1 MSFADAFTN
10 MKGKEKLSKDFNNKI
25 NKAVKNA
32 KEQEKQK
39 EKAQEK
45 ANFDNHEKQSGG
57 TKSGGGIVGKA
68 TAPYNFIPL
77 NRKNEFAKFKKP
89 NDFDNFNGISGEIN
103 LTITTKTPFFIG
115 DEQKQG
121 EVKKFFSIDGAT
133 PKIPG
138 SSLRGMI
145 RNLVEIVSY
154 GKFENTNLTTFYYR
168 NMAGKGESTL
178 KAEYARIMSS
188 KDKDGVPRPNAKFG
202 YFVREGERKYAI
214 YKATKEQAKRCSVY
228 KDYDLKGL
236 DELINH
242 PNALEICQ
250 KIANENMKIKPVGD
264 KYIVHTGVTTK
275 TIGDKKNIKSAKKT
289 YFKFKKLSKDELKA
303 LDKISLDYELI
314 ELYEADNKRQPQRD
328 KKFLN
333 LVKLANDYEKYP
345 NGVPCFFVEHE
356 RAGVKY
362 VFFGHT
368 PYFRIPYFKSVK
380 EHIPEYEFGE
390 NDFDLTECIF
400 GKESEFAS
408 RVFFEDANLASD
420 LKDIFQKETRTQNL
434 QGPKPTSYN
443 MYLENS
449 LKSKVSSVKHYNDD
463 VMLRGYK
470 MYHHK
475 DIKNEK
481 DYEYTPPEGLKDT
494 SDKVK
499 NTIKAIKSGVN
510 FKGKIRFSNLKDY
523 ELGALMF
530 VLNLPKN
537 CFHKL
542 GGAKPLGL
550 GSVEIKAELKTYN
563 LNKRYENLF
572 LENDEFELSLSDE
585 QKNYAKDFEKEILR
599 QIGSK
604 NTSLWEEPRLK
615 ELEIMLNYEKSK
627 NIDSEYMHMNDFKH
641 KDKVLPKP
649 SEL

>member
-1 MSFADAFTN
+1 MNNPFGDFFANNGTN
-10 MKGKEKLSKDFNNKI
+10 KQKEIAKRNN
-25 NKAVKNA
+25 
-32 KEQEKQK
+32 QEKQKK

-45 ANFDNHEKQSGG
+45 ANFNNHKKQSGG
-57 TKSGGGIVGKA
+57 TKSEGGIVGKA
-68 TAPYNFIPL
+68 TASYNFIPL
-77 NRKNEFAKFKKP
+77 NHKNEFAKFKKP
-89 NDFDNFNGISGEIN
+89 DDFDNFNGISGEIN

-121 EVKKFFSIDGAT
+121 EVKKFFSIDGVT

-202 YFVREGERKYAI
+202 YFVKEGERKYAI

-236 DELINH
+236 DELMNH

-250 KIANENMKIKPVGD
+250 KIANENMTIKPVGD

-356 RAGVKY
+356 RAGIKY

-390 NDFDLTECIF
+390 NYFDLTECIF
-400 GKESEFAS
+400 GKESKFAS
-408 RVFFEDANLASD
+408 RVFFEDANLVSD

-475 DIKNEK
+475 DTKNEK
-481 DYEYTPPEGLKDT
+481 DYKFIPDQQRPDNEKM
-494 SDKVK
+494 K
-499 NTIKAIKSGVN
+499 NVIRAIKSGVN

-550 GSVEIKAELKTYN
+550 GSVEINAKLSVYDITKS
-563 LNKRYENLF
+563 YENLF
-572 LENDEFELSLSDE
+572 SDNGICELSLINE
-585 QKNYAKDFEKEILR
+585 QKDYIKAFESKILE
-599 QIGSK
+599 QIGS
-604 NTSLWEEPRLK
+604 NNNSLWEEPRLK

-627 NIDSEYMHMNDFKH
+627 NIDSRYMDINDFKH
-641 KDKVLPKP
+641 KDKVLPRP
-649 SEL
+649 SELIKKQG

>member
-1 MSFADAFTN
+1 MNNAFGDFFATN
-10 MKGKEKLSKDFNNKI
+10 GTKEQKEIAKRNN
-25 NKAVKNA
+25 
-32 KEQEKQK
+32 QEKQKK

-45 ANFDNHEKQSGG
+45 ANFDNHKKQSGG
-57 TKSGGGIVGKA
+57 TKSEGGIVGKA

-77 NRKNEFAKFKKP
+77 NHKNEFAKFDKP
-89 NDFDNFNGISGEIN
+89 DDFDNFNGISGEIN

-275 TIGDKKNIKSAKKT
+275 TISDKKNIKSAKKT

-400 GKESEFAS
+400 GKESKFAS
-408 RVFFEDANLASD
+408 RVFFEDANLTSD
-420 LKDIFQKETRTQNL
+420 VKDIFQKETRTQNL

-481 DYEYTPPEGLKDT
+481 DYEYIPLKRFNDN
-494 SDKVK
+494 DDNEKMK
-499 NTIKAIKSGVN
+499 NIIKAIKSGVD

-604 NTSLWEEPRLK
+604 NSSLWEEPRLK
-615 ELEIMLNYEKSK
+615 ELEIMLNYENSK
-627 NIDSEYMHMNDFKH
+627 NIDSRYMEDLNDFKH

>member
-10 MKGKEKLSKDFNNKI
+10 MKGKENLSKDFNNKI
-25 NKAVKNA
+25 DKAVKNA

-45 ANFDNHEKQSGG
+45 ANFDNHKKQSGG
-57 TKSGGGIVGKA
+57 TKSEGGVVGKA

-77 NRKNEFAKFKKP
+77 NHKNEFAKFKKP

-115 DEQKQG
+115 DNE
-121 EVKKFFSIDGAT
+121 KKSDEDYKEFFMVNGK
-133 PKIPG
+133 PQIPG

-214 YKATKEQAKRCSVY
+214 YKATKEQAHKCSIY
-228 KDYDLKGL
+228 KDNHLKGFS
-236 DELINH
+236 ELEKR
-242 PNALEICQ
+242 PNALKLCQEIAD
-250 KIANENMKIKPVGD
+250 KSMKINLVGD
-264 KYIVHTGVTTK
+264 KYIVYTGVTTK
-275 TIGDKKNIKSAKKT
+275 DIKNNNIKSAKKS
-289 YFKFKKLSKDELKA
+289 YFTFKKLSKDELKA

-314 ELYEADNKRQPQRD
+314 ELYEADNKRQPQRG

-333 LVKLANDYEKYP
+333 LVDLSKEHKTYP
-345 NGVPCFFVEHE
+345 NGVPCFFIEHE

-408 RVFFEDANLASD
+408 RVFFEDANLTSD
-420 LKDIFQKETRTQNL
+420 LKDVFQKETRTQNL

-449 LKSKVSSVKHYNDD
+449 LKSKVYSLLTLHHHYN
-463 VMLRGYK
+463 V
-470 MYHHK
+470 
-475 DIKNEK
+475 
-481 DYEYTPPEGLKDT
+481 
-494 SDKVK
+494 
-499 NTIKAIKSGVN
+499 
-510 FKGKIRFSNLKDY
+510 
-523 ELGALMF
+523 
-530 VLNLPKN
+530 
-537 CFHKL
+537 
-542 GGAKPLGL
+542 
-550 GSVEIKAELKTYN
+550 
-563 LNKRYENLF
+563 
-572 LENDEFELSLSDE
+572 
-585 QKNYAKDFEKEILR
+585 
-599 QIGSK
+599 
-604 NTSLWEEPRLK
+604 
-615 ELEIMLNYEKSK
+615 
-627 NIDSEYMHMNDFKH
+627 
-641 KDKVLPKP
+641 
-649 SEL
+649 